1 MKNYTQH
8 FVHICSFGGH
18 TTFIIEHFPSE
29 KYIINQ
35 IIFCVFNCLLIIPTL
50 LLNGASVLTILRC
63 TQLKAKICYFQIL
76 IQSSIDIGVGA
87 ISLPLYTF
95 VRASELLGTAKCV
108 STFASETIAYI
119 MFALSVIS
127 LSILTVER
135 YMSVL
140 YPFTHRLYLTK
151 RTILI
156 FNFCGA
162 ALIVTSPILVFASDK
177 IVGIVSAVFVT
188 IIVVLNTFAYTRIF
202 LAVRNVHFPGGKI
215 SDCSGDQISPSN
227 LGEKRQLREQKLA
240 KSCALVVVVTYLC
253 YIPSIVCYQ
262 YFKDDPVN
270 FRVSH
275 SWSMTVYAMNSS
287 LNSII
292 FFWRKPLLREEA
304 YKVVKN
310 ILM

>member
-1 MKNYTQH
+1 MKNISQNFSVYM
-8 FVHICSFGGH
+8 CPFGGR
-18 TTFIIEHFPSE
+18 TTFIIQHFPSD

-50 LLNGASVLTILRC
+50 LLNVASVLTILKC
-63 TQLKAKICYFQIL
+63 SQLRAKICYFQVL

-95 VRASELLGTAKCV
+95 VRANELLGSANCA

-119 MFALSVIS
+119 MFALSVTS
-127 LSILTVER
+127 LSILTIER

-140 YPFTHRLYLTK
+140 YPFTHRLHLTK
-151 RTILI
+151 RAILVL
-156 FNFCGA
+156 NFCGA
-162 ALIVTSPILVFASDK
+162 VPIIISPTLVIASNK
-177 IVGIVSAVFVT
+177 IVGIVSAAFVT
-188 IIVVLNTFAYTRIF
+188 IIVVFNTFAYTRIF
-202 LAVRNVHFPGGKI
+202 LAVRGNKV
-215 SDCSGDQISPSN
+215 GDSSAEKISPSN
-227 LGEKRQLREQKLA
+227 LEGKRKLREQKLA
-240 KSCALVVVVTYLC
+240 KSCALVVAVTYLC

-275 SWSMTVYAMNSS
+275 SWSMTVYALNSS
-287 LNSII
+287 LNSIL
-292 FFWRKPLLREEA
+292 FFWRRPLLREEA
-304 YKVVKN
+304 YKVVRN